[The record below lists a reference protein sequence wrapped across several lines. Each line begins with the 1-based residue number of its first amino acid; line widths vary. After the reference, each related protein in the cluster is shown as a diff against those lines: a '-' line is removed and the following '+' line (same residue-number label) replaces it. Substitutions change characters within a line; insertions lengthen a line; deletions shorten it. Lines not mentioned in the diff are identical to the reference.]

1 MAAEK
6 SRSAGKS
13 ATRVRSPGPAGR
25 ATAKA
30 AAEPKATEP
39 QNAEDTKP
47 KDVPK
52 TPPVVEAGPVAVH
65 VESGDVA
72 VVVGPPGS
80 AGIDRRLF
88 RLINGLPH
96 STTSDRY
103 VSVLS
108 DLGEGLG
115 WVAGGA
121 ALAIL
126 GGPKGRRAGLATAFA
141 SLAATYVVQV
151 RVKPLFRRVRP
162 FVNREARVVG
172 IKPPDHSFPSGHTA
186 SSFAAA
192 TALAFYYPKA
202 APLAYGVAVG
212 VGASRV
218 HLGVHFPS
226 DAAVGGVIGI
236 GIGTFS
242 AWLFK
247 KRGGRAGG
255 HRP

>member
-1 MAAEK
+1 MTSERK
-6 SRSAGKS
+6 PPSR
-13 ATRVRSPGPAGR
+13 GR
-25 ATAKA
+25 ARPPRKPKT
-30 AAEPKATEP
+30 AEPEVADPKAPAT
-39 QNAEDTKP
+39 
-47 KDVPK
+47 
-52 TPPVVEAGPVAVH
+52 VVEAGPVAVQM
-65 VESGDVA
+65 EAGKVA
-72 VVVGPPGS
+72 VTVAPPAP

-96 STTSDRY
+96 TTTSDRY

-126 GGPKGRRAGLATAFA
+126 GGPKGRRAGLAVAVA
-141 SLAATYVVQV
+141 SLSATYVVQQ

-172 IKPPDHSFPSGHTA
+172 LRPADHSFPSGHTA

-192 TALAFYYPKA
+192 TALAFFYPRA
-202 APLAYGVAVG
+202 APLAYTLATGVG
-212 VGASRV
+212 VSRV

-236 GIGTFS
+236 GIGTFC

-247 KRGGRAGG
+247 PRRGR
-255 HRP
+255 RPGS

>member
-72 VVVGPPGS
+72 VVVAPPGS

-126 GGPKGRRAGLATAFA
+126 GGPKGRRAGLATALA

-247 KRGGRAGG
+247 KRGGRAAG
-255 HRP
+255 RRA

>member
-1 MAAEK
+1 VA
-6 SRSAGKS
+6 
-13 ATRVRSPGPAGR
+13 
-25 ATAKA
+25 
-30 AAEPKATEP
+30 
-39 QNAEDTKP
+39 
-47 KDVPK
+47 
-52 TPPVVEAGPVAVH
+52 EAGPVAVH
-65 VESGDVA
+65 VVDGQVQVEVA
-72 VVVGPPGS
+72 PPAPS
-80 AGIDRRLF
+80 GIDRRLYH
-88 RLINGLPH
+88 LINGLPH
-96 STTSDRY
+96 SAYSDRY

-108 DLGEGLG
+108 DLGEGIG

-121 ALAIL
+121 ALMIL
-126 GGPKGRRAGLATAFA
+126 GGPKGRRAGLATALA
-141 SLAATYVVQV
+141 SVAATYVVQT

-172 IKPPDHSFPSGHTA
+172 LRPSDHSFPSGHTA

-202 APLAYGVAVG
+202 APLAYGVATA

-247 KRGGRAGG
+247 QRGKRSRAG
-255 HRP
+255 

>member
-1 MAAEK
+1 MKPPTKPAPK
-6 SRSAGKS
+6 STSRIARK
-13 ATRVRSPGPAGR
+13 
-25 ATAKA
+25 
-30 AAEPKATEP
+30 P
-39 QNAEDTKP
+39 QNAQP
-47 KDVPK
+47 KKGAAPR
-52 TPPVVEAGPVAVH
+52 TAPVVEAGPVAVH
-65 VESGDVA
+65 VDQGAVA
-72 VVVGPPGS
+72 VVVAPPAR

-88 RLINGLPH
+88 GLINGLPH
-96 STTSDRY
+96 SATSDRY

-126 GGPKGRRAGLATAFA
+126 GGHKGRRAGLATAFA
-141 SLAATYVVQV
+141 SLAATYVVQT

-162 FVNREARVVG
+162 FVNREVRVVG
-172 IKPPDHSFPSGHTA
+172 TKPPDHSFPSGHTA
-186 SSFAAA
+186 SSFAGA

-202 APLAYGVAVG
+202 APLVYTLATG

-247 KRGGRAGG
+247 KRGGGRNKGTLS
-255 HRP
+255 P

>member
-1 MAAEK
+1 MTAAK
-6 SRSAGKS
+6 KPAR
-13 ATRVRSPGPAGR
+13 RSPVKR
-25 ATAKA
+25 AAPKA
-30 AAEPKATEP
+30 AAPKA
-39 QNAEDTKP
+39 ADP
-47 KDVPK
+47 KVTQPL
-52 TPPVVEAGPVAVH
+52 VEAGPVAVH
-65 VESGDVA
+65 VDAGGVA
-72 VVVGPPGS
+72 VVVAPPAPG
-80 AGIDRRLF
+80 GIDRRVF
-88 RLINGLPH
+88 TLINGLPH

-115 WVAGGA
+115 WVAAGVALAMLGGA
-121 ALAIL
+121 
-126 GGPKGRRAGLATAFA
+126 KGRRAGVATAVA
-141 SLAATYVVQV
+141 SLASTYVVQQ

-172 IKPPDHSFPSGHTA
+172 IRPADHSFPSGHTA

-192 TALAFYYPKA
+192 TALAFFYPRA
-202 APLAYGVAVG
+202 APLAYTVATGVA
-212 VGASRV
+212 ASRV

-247 KRGGRAGG
+247 KRG
-255 HRP
+255 

>member
-1 MAAEK
+1 MTAAK
-6 SRSAGKS
+6 KP
-13 ATRVRSPGPAGR
+13 SPR
-25 ATAKA
+25 AKA
-30 AAEPKATEP
+30 KPKL
-39 QNAEDTKP
+39 TKP
-47 KDVPK
+47 KAAE
-52 TPPVVEAGPVAVH
+52 TVVEAGPVAVKMDA
-65 VESGDVA
+65 GDVK
-72 VVVGPPGS
+72 VVVAPPAP

-103 VSVLS
+103 VSVMS

-115 WVAGGA
+115 WVAGGI
-121 ALAIL
+121 ALATL
-126 GGPKGRRAGLATAFA
+126 GGPKGRRAGAATAVA
-141 SLAATYVVQV
+141 SLAATYVVQQ

-172 IKPPDHSFPSGHTA
+172 IRPPDHSFPSGHTA

-192 TALAFYYPKA
+192 TALAFYYPRA
-202 APLAYGVAVG
+202 APLAYTLATGVAM
-212 VGASRV
+212 SRV

-247 KRGGRAGG
+247 KRR
-255 HRP
+255 

>member
-6 SRSAGKS
+6 TPADRKSRSTSRSAK
-13 ATRVRSPGPAGR
+13 PAGTP
-25 ATAKA
+25 TAAKQTA
-30 AAEPKATEP
+30 ADSQDK
-39 QNAEDTKP
+39 KP
-47 KDVPK
+47 KDMP
-52 TPPVVEAGPVAVH
+52 TSAPVAEAGPVGVH
-65 VESGDVA
+65 VESGDVK
-72 VVVGPPGS
+72 VVVAPPGP
-80 AGIDRRLF
+80 GGVDRRLYH
-88 RLINGLPH
+88 LINGLPH
-96 STTSDRY
+96 TTTSDRY

-126 GGPKGRRAGLATAFA
+126 GGSKGRRAGMAIAA
-141 SLAATYVVQV
+141 SSLAATYVVQT
-151 RVKPLFRRVRP
+151 RIKPLFRRVRP
-162 FVNREARVVG
+162 FVDREARVVG

-186 SSFAAA
+186 SSFAGA
-192 TALAFYYPKA
+192 TALAFYYPRA
-202 APLAYGVAVG
+202 APLVYGLAAA

-236 GIGTFS
+236 GIGTFG

-255 HRP
+255 RRL

>member
-1 MAAEK
+1 MTAAK
-6 SRSAGKS
+6 K
-13 ATRVRSPGPAGR
+13 PARRRPVKR
-25 ATAKA
+25 AAPKA
-30 AAEPKATEP
+30 AAPKAAAPKAAEP
-39 QNAEDTKP
+39 IVTR
-47 KDVPK
+47 
-52 TPPVVEAGPVAVH
+52 PVVEAGPVAVY
-65 VESGDVA
+65 VAAGEVA
-72 VVVGPPGS
+72 VVVAPPAPG
-80 AGIDRRLF
+80 GIDRRLF
-88 RLINGLPH
+88 TLINGLPH

-126 GGPKGRRAGLATAFA
+126 GGARGRRAGVAAAVA
-141 SLAATYVVQV
+141 SLAATYIVQQ

-172 IKPPDHSFPSGHTA
+172 IRPADHSFPSGHTA

-192 TALAFYYPKA
+192 TALAFFYPRS
-202 APLAYGVAVG
+202 APLAYTVAVG

-247 KRGGRAGG
+247 KRG
-255 HRP
+255 

>member
-1 MAAEK
+1 MTEAK
-6 SRSAGKS
+6 K
-13 ATRVRSPGPAGR
+13 PAR
-25 ATAKA
+25 RRTAKA
-30 AAEPKATEP
+30 AAKSTANSAAADPAATEP
-39 QNAEDTKP
+39 VAA
-47 KDVPK
+47 
-52 TPPVVEAGPVAVH
+52 AGPVSVH
-65 VESGDVA
+65 VDSGEVA
-72 VVVGPPGS
+72 VVVAPPAPG
-80 AGIDRRLF
+80 GIDRRLF
-88 RLINGLPH
+88 TFINGLPH

-126 GGPKGRRAGLATAFA
+126 GGARGRRAGVATAVA
-141 SLAATYVVQV
+141 SLAATYIVQQ

-172 IKPPDHSFPSGHTA
+172 VRPADHSFPSGHTA

-192 TALAFYYPKA
+192 TALAFFYPRA
-202 APLAYGVAVG
+202 APLAYTVAVG

-242 AWLFK
+242 AWIFK
-247 KRGGRAGG
+247 KR
-255 HRP
+255 

>member
-1 MAAEK
+1 VTPEGKRRSRGKPRSPRKPKAADPTLTDPKAAE
-6 SRSAGKS
+6 
-13 ATRVRSPGPAGR
+13 T
-25 ATAKA
+25 
-30 AAEPKATEP
+30 
-39 QNAEDTKP
+39 
-47 KDVPK
+47 
-52 TPPVVEAGPVAVH
+52 VVEAGPVAVQ
-65 VESGDVA
+65 VEAGKVA
-72 VVVGPPGS
+72 VVVAPPAR

-88 RLINGLPH
+88 RLINDLPH
-96 STTSDRY
+96 TTTSDRY

-126 GGPKGRRAGLATAFA
+126 GGPKGRRAGFAVAAA
-141 SLAATYVVQV
+141 SLSATYVVQQ

-162 FVNREARVVG
+162 FVNREAHVVG
-172 IKPPDHSFPSGHTA
+172 LRPPDHSFPSGHTA

-192 TALAFYYPKA
+192 TALAFFYPRA
-202 APLAYGVAVG
+202 APLAYTLATGVG
-212 VGASRV
+212 VSRV

-247 KRGGRAGG
+247 RRGRRGR
-255 HRP
+255 RS

>member
-1 MAAEK
+1 MTAEK
-6 SRSAGKS
+6 KSSRKPKG
-13 ATRVRSPGPAGR
+13 
-25 ATAKA
+25 A
-30 AAEPKATEP
+30 ASKATESKANEP
-39 QNAEDTKP
+39 I
-47 KDVPK
+47 
-52 TPPVVEAGPVAVH
+52 VEAGPVAVH
-65 VESGDVA
+65 VDSGEVA
-72 VVVGPPGS
+72 VVVAPPAR

-96 STTSDRY
+96 TTTSDRY
-103 VSVLS
+103 VSVMS

-121 ALAIL
+121 ALAML
-126 GGPKGRRAGLATAFA
+126 GGPKGRRAGVAMAAA
-141 SLAATYVVQV
+141 SLAATYVVQT

-172 IKPPDHSFPSGHTA
+172 IRPPDHSFPSGHTA

-192 TALAFYYPKA
+192 TALTFFYPRA
-202 APLAYGVAVG
+202 APLAYVVATG
-212 VGASRV
+212 VGLSRV

-242 AWLFK
+242 AWVFK
-247 KRGGRAGG
+247 KRGNR
-255 HRP
+255 